1 MSSSTVNFVEA
12 SHPMRVLSYLFQ
24 NQDGFLLYFHE
35 NDKLT
40 IIIRLKTT
48 RGNKSCK
55 TDQQRPQINVEHS
68 FCQELL
74 CLNISWP
81 SFTNSSVVGWGVPIA
96 MGTSGKAQFF
106 SPQDCSSQTS
116 AVVLG
121 VNLIVVIHGYE
132 SIFEGDFWCTSKVYQ
147 CIIICQ
153 KESQR

>member
-1 MSSSTVNFVEA
+1 MMSSSTVNFVEA

-40 IIIRLKTT
+40 IIVRLKTT

-81 SFTNSSVVGWGVPIA
+81 SFTNSSVVGWGLLV
-96 MGTSGKAQFF
+96 KLN
-106 SPQDCSSQTS
+106 SS
-116 AVVLG
+116 AAVLG
-121 VNLIVVIHGYE
+121 VSLIVVIHGYE

-147 CIIICQ
+147 CIIIIYQ

>member
-68 FCQELL
+68 FCQSSFVLTLAGQVSQIQALL
-74 CLNISWP
+74 
-81 SFTNSSVVGWGVPIA
+81 
-96 MGTSGKAQFF
+96 
-106 SPQDCSSQTS
+106 D
-116 AVVLG
+116 
-121 VNLIVVIHGYE
+121 
-132 SIFEGDFWCTSKVYQ
+132 GDFW
-147 CIIICQ
+147 
-153 KESQR
+153 

>member
-81 SFTNSSVVGWGVPIA
+81 SFTNSSVVGWGLLVKLNSFLLKIA
-96 MGTSGKAQFF
+96 LR
-106 SPQDCSSQTS
+106 
-116 AVVLG
+116 AVRKHQL
-121 VNLIVVIHGYE
+121 
-132 SIFEGDFWCTSKVYQ
+132 
-147 CIIICQ
+147 
-153 KESQR
+153 

>member
-1 MSSSTVNFVEA
+1 MSSSTVIFVEA

-81 SFTNSSVVGWGVPIA
+81 SFTNSSVVGWGLLVKLNSFLLKIA
-96 MGTSGKAQFF
+96 
-106 SPQDCSSQTS
+106 
-116 AVVLG
+116 VLKHQ
-121 VNLIVVIHGYE
+121 L
-132 SIFEGDFWCTSKVYQ
+132 
-147 CIIICQ
+147 
-153 KESQR
+153 